1 MAKVARRKSKGRIA
15 RAMSRALIAHKAL
28 CVETRQCYSVAGT
41 RFFSLANFIGKHRV
55 PCTVALQQL
64 NACDLAHARQN
75 VSALALAHRRS
86 AQVNQVRPFV
96 GTQLRRRREDMH
108 AAERVRYH
116 SHLRCLDRPRPCRA
130 RPTRS
135 IQRCASEL
143 KANRKGDGCQRK
155 RVRRPSQSCSGT
167 CLRMRIACTHR
178 PERRAQVC

>member
-1 MAKVARRKSKGRIA
+1 M
-15 RAMSRALIAHKAL
+15 
-28 CVETRQCYSVAGT
+28 
-41 RFFSLANFIGKHRV
+41 

-96 GTQLRRRREDMH
+96 GTQLRCRREDMH

-116 SHLRCLDRPRPCRA
+116 SHLRCLDRPHPCRA

-155 RVRRPSQSCSGT
+155 RVRRPQPIVQRYVLTYAYRMHTPSGT
-167 CLRMRIACTHR
+167 TSAGALAARLACERPLLHSSSRHR
-178 PERRAQVC
+178 TAWPIEHRTARRHGACRCRSSLHAPR